1 MDFNQSPY
9 FDDFDEDKQFYK
21 VLFKPGVAVQTREV
35 NQLQSILQNQIT
47 KFGNHVFK
55 DGSMVIPGQ
64 VNYNSRANFV
74 KIAAINLGIEP
85 LTYLEGKILTTSSTG
100 DDAAVE
106 ASVFKVVEATDTDPI
121 TLIVLY
127 KSANQDAFGNDETL
141 FLANATLY
149 VKENLTATVTV
160 QGGEGVTGRSA
171 VAAQQAGVYYLGGY
185 FVSVPT
191 TEIVVEKY
199 ISNVTAINARI
210 GIAYT
215 EEIITSEMDLS
226 LLDNAAGTANVAAPG
241 ADRFKIA
248 TTFTSIA
255 LTATLENFFEL
266 IRVEEGE
273 VQQII
278 NSSQYNILEDTLARR
293 TFDESGNYIVDSF
306 NMEVRE
312 SRSNNRGAWNVN
324 SRYEID
330 DYVSVLTGT
339 TTRYFTCIQAGI
351 SGTGTQP
358 EEMSTVD
365 ETTSVADGSVRWRY
379 TEEPLSN
386 RGIYDIG
393 TSTTTLGN
401 SSELVLAFG
410 IGKAYIQG
418 YEINKVSNAKLRI
431 SKSRDTASQNN
442 RSIPISLG
450 NYALI
455 DPVQTRGMP
464 NVSTGPVALLYDRG
478 IPAGSNSILGYG
490 ELMGS
495 ARIVYLDSDPTGAY
509 KIGLTAVKMEPGKSF
524 ERDVV
529 SIVVPDP
536 ASSTTLSAFALSGA
550 LKYVG
555 ADVTSSYVQISGAVS
570 FTPTFS
576 YSDSSLTDF
585 AGKGSRLSAP
595 WRSFADRYYNAS
607 TGLTAKVSASTSI
620 TVFGH
625 QSAFTKELRVGD
637 TLTIATS
644 SNATS
649 SWVIT
654 GITNDTT
661 MTVSGTAIPENRY
674 LTTSWS
680 SVVNNSPLK
689 TRDGVNNI
697 SSITIVASTPV
708 GNSNIFTISAPASAA
723 FSSQLAIG
731 SIIAFCDSSGAITN
745 TSAKFVEPITGV
757 PDAGYTLAQ
766 AQARAAAPF
775 TGTGSTANDCSSYM
789 VIGYSTGDD
798 ATTSR
803 LQIVGFAAAAFNA
816 GLVAG
821 VSLPA
826 TSGIVLLARGTQS
839 QLLSPN
845 LSAPGAGDR
854 TQFSSYIAEFS
865 NGTSAYVRLTSG
877 TIFGIGTGT
886 ATRFQSE
893 IARPTTI
900 YVGNTGARSRIVS
913 IATENRMTITAGA
926 NATSSLFTS
935 LTLINASTGTLVSN
949 VYGIPYSG
957 TTASFAANVYQNYAL
972 GINTRKLDGLVQL
985 LDFNGGTSS
994 ATSGTAMRIVGDAAA
1009 KFQTDLRS
1017 NDLIV
1022 IGNNELYVTKISSN
1036 SVAFAICLD
1045 GTIAGSTT
1053 PQSLIRV
1060 TNKLYGADKTALV
1073 FPVAK
1078 ALESMVDNN
1087 YFVYKTSRLTG
1098 LSPGTTSINVTLS
1111 GAPGTNL
1118 SGETL
1123 ATTTASYFL
1132 VAEDTV
1138 GSLSAPIT
1146 VNSVTYISDT
1156 QFRLT
1161 LATGI
1166 AGTTAR
1172 VIFPVRHASVDNS
1185 LLGGYR
1191 TKTLTYD
1198 ATQEFLS
1205 SSSATKSQLVMNQAD
1220 ILRVNKI
1227 LMATEFVTTW
1237 TDGTQATAIDVTS
1250 NYNLDNGQTAAF
1262 YDLGKL
1268 TIRPGRPLPN
1278 GSIKIFFDY
1287 FEHGSGD
1294 YFTIKSYEPF
1304 TQIPYGKVPKVA
1316 GVNLGDVL
1324 DFRTKIDATNNS
1336 LINAVVPRYDTT
1348 FDTDLTF
1355 YLARK
1360 EAVVLDR
1367 AGKFYNISSS
1377 SRLAPETP
1385 EVPTDGKAL
1394 PLYFISLAPYTYDT
1408 MSPEV
1413 NVDKRDY
1420 KRYTMKDIGGIERR
1434 VENLEQLT
1442 SLNLLE
1448 SSTKNLQIR
1457 DNNNPTLERY
1467 KTGIFVDN
1475 FTDNSNTD
1483 PAFSRAVSIDEQLQE
1498 LYPRANYNN
1507 TVLTEKINFTGAVVS
1522 GLELQF
1528 MNSARDLD
1536 NYRITGDA
1544 LTLNYTTSTFLRQDL
1559 ATTSVSVAPFLKAE
1573 YLGKLSLYPDT
1584 DIFESINSYSTITV
1598 NNTNEN
1604 QLANTIASMRA
1615 ADRRPIRVLTEESQQ
1630 VFSRMV
1636 NKQVAPFCRANTIVF
1651 VATGLKPNSKFYA
1664 FFDDTPI
1671 GEYLTPAL
1679 KLTFNEMPTLLF
1691 NTMRADP
1698 GNWAKWRGRNENKH
1712 VQEQY
1717 QIPADAGVRGG
1728 VLQPNVFTRPRT
1740 ITETVAQSVRVG
1752 GGKNARWET
1761 RYVAVQRTIT
1771 EYFQNVQE
1779 KRSFSTRGDAYQ
1791 LSLPSAGRSEEY
1803 MKAFTA
1809 GVAVYYYGS
1818 GRYLGSAVAMYQK
1831 DKTLYLVNQR
1841 GQLSPAY
1848 IRSGTNVG
1856 GKRSRTLDQT
1866 FYVAVDQNDPKT
1878 LVNTTVDDSQIMGDS
1893 SGVLYTDK
1901 DGVLVAMFDLPDTD
1915 TDKFLCGTKPIMLTT
1930 SPINDPD
1937 DWDSRVEATYT
1948 ARGFQ
1953 FELQTTITNTKTFIP
1968 QFYDPLA
1975 QSFKIPDQFT
1985 NGLFITDVDV
1995 FFHTKPLGSERGVP
2009 VDFEMRLCDA
2019 GGRPGPSP
2027 IPGTA
2032 QIKFPD
2038 EVNADPTGQTPT
2050 KFTLR
2055 QPLYLAPNIN
2065 YAIMLRS
2072 ESVRYRAW
2080 VATLGQTDVFNPS
2093 RTYSIQALLGSL
2105 FKSQEGTLWTED
2117 QLSDMKFVLNR
2128 AVFNTNSQAVC
2139 RVVNAKRPAS
2149 GLPVNPFVMTHG
2161 SNKIRVRHDNHGHAP
2176 GDTVR
2181 YTSAYWLAQYAAGN
2195 TTATIN
2201 GIPITELFGTGI
2213 DNDIVR
2219 DSDAKLTISTTD
2231 TIDFDGYVIQTN
2243 TVANL
2248 GAGAVTG
2255 VTSVVA
2261 GGNDIM
2267 ATSNWLYHAIT
2278 PTAKTLN
2285 FSPTTLTFEAEQT
2298 AGFTY
2303 DGADLPATT
2312 GKPYT
2317 RSTQALTFNTTNF
2330 LTAPKIVLSDV
2341 NEFYRAADNQQV
2353 AGGQA
2358 PTNWKESFTGKF
2370 TLTSTDPAVS
2380 PLVDLSSLNM
2390 QLGQYRIDNP
2400 SRDTRLPT
2408 TLPAVGTAATGSIL
2422 NVDYEAVTVNNTT
2435 IAFDG
2440 IAESLISTTPD
2451 LFTSITPGQYIV
2463 VSGSSVAGNNSTS
2476 TGVRVVDV
2484 SQDGTILYLDA
2495 NFTTQAAGQS
2505 ISIYQIRDFIDE
2517 RCLVGSTAASK
2528 YVVRRINLENPASSI
2543 KLLADANVPSEAS
2556 FEIYYKVG
2564 NANSDLEGQV
2574 WNKYLPTLN
2583 IVREDDRN
2591 IFSEIEIDI
2600 TDTDA
2605 AGNPLDLPEFTAFT
2619 IKIVMLTTNGAR
2631 VPRFKNLRLI
2641 AHA

>member
-21 VLFKPGVAVQTREV
+21 VLFKPGVAVQTREM
-35 NQLQSILQNQIT
+35 NQMQSILQNQIT

-64 VNYNSRANFV
+64 VNYNSRANYV
-74 KIAAINLGIEP
+74 KIAATNLGVEA

-100 DDAAVE
+100 GDAAVE
-106 ASVFKVVEATDTDPI
+106 ATVFKAIEATDTDPI

-141 FLANATLY
+141 FTANATLY

-160 QGGEGVTGRSA
+160 QGGEGVTGKSA
-171 VAAQQAGVYYLGGY
+171 IAAQQAGVYYLGGY
-185 FVSVPT
+185 FVSVPLS
-191 TEIVVEKY
+191 EIVVEKY
-199 ISNVTAINARI
+199 VTTVAAINAKI

-215 EEIITSEMDLS
+215 TEIVTSETDLS

-266 IRVEEGE
+266 IRVEDGE

-278 NSSQYNILEDTLARR
+278 NSSQYNVLSDELARR
-293 TFDESGNYIVDSF
+293 TFDESGNYVVNSF
-306 NMEVRE
+306 DMEVRE
-312 SRSNNRGAWNVN
+312 SRSNNRGDWNVN
-324 SRYEID
+324 TRYEVD

-339 TTRYFTCIQAGI
+339 TTRYFTCIQAGV

-358 EEMSTVD
+358 AAMSTVD
-365 ETTSVADGSVRWRY
+365 ETTSVLDGSVRWRY
-379 TEEPLSN
+379 TAEPLSN
-386 RGIYDIG
+386 RGVYDIG

-418 YEINKVSNAKLRI
+418 YEINKVSNTKLRI
-431 SKSRDTASQNN
+431 SKARDTESQNN
-442 RSIPISLG
+442 RSIPLTLG

-464 NVSTGPVALLYDRG
+464 NVTAGPIAFLYDRG
-478 IPAGSNSILGYG
+478 IPTGSSNILGYG
-490 ELMGS
+490 EVMGS
-495 ARIVYLDSDPTGAY
+495 ARIVYMDADSTGAY
-509 KIGLTAVKMEPGKSF
+509 KIGLTSVKLEPGKSF

-555 ADVTSSYVQISGAVS
+555 GDVTSSYVQISGAVS
-570 FTPTFS
+570 FTPTFT
-576 YSDSSLTDF
+576 YSDSSLTEL

-644 SNATS
+644 SNSTS

-654 GITNDTT
+654 SITNDTT
-661 MTVSGTAIPENRY
+661 MTVSGTAIPDNRY
-674 LTTSWS
+674 LTSSWS

-689 TRDGVNNI
+689 ARDGVNNI
-697 SSITIVASTPV
+697 SSMTISAATPV
-708 GNSNIFTISAPASAA
+708 GNTIVYTISAPAGAA

-745 TSAKFVEPITGV
+745 TSAKFVEPVTGV
-757 PDAGYTLAQ
+757 PDTGYTLAQ

-798 ATTSR
+798 GTTSR
-803 LQIVGFAAAAFNA
+803 LQVVGYAAAAFNA

-821 VSLPA
+821 VSIPA
-826 TSGIVLLARGTQS
+826 SSGIVVLIRGTQA

-854 TQFSSYIAEFS
+854 TQYSSYIAEFS
-865 NGTSAYVRLTSG
+865 NGTSAYVRLPAG
-877 TIFGIGTGT
+877 TVFGIGTGT
-886 ATRFQSE
+886 TTRFQSE
-893 IARPTTI
+893 INRPTTI
-900 YVGNTGARSRIVS
+900 YIGSTGARSKILS
-913 IATENRMTITAGA
+913 IATENRLTVTAGA
-926 NATSSLFTS
+926 NATSSLYTS
-935 LTLINASTGTLVSN
+935 LTLINGSTSTLVSN

-972 GINTRKLDGLVQL
+972 GVNTRKIDGLVQL
-985 LDFNGGTSS
+985 LDYNGGTSS
-994 ATSGTAMRIVGDAAA
+994 ATSGTALKIVGDAAA

-1017 NDLIV
+1017 NDLVV
-1022 IGNNELYVTKISSN
+1022 IGTNRLYITKISSN
-1036 SVAFAICLD
+1036 SVAYGICLD
-1045 GTIAGSTT
+1045 GTVTGSTT

-1073 FPVAK
+1073 FPVAS
-1078 ALESMVDNN
+1078 ALQSMADNN
-1087 YFVYKTSRLTG
+1087 YYVYKTARLTG
-1098 LSPGTTSINVTLS
+1098 LTPGTTSISVSLS
-1111 GAPGTNL
+1111 AAPGTNL

-1138 GSLSAPIT
+1138 GALSAPIT
-1146 VNSVTYISDT
+1146 VNSVAYVSDT
-1156 QFRLT
+1156 QFNIT

-1172 VIFPVRHASVDNS
+1172 VVFPVRHASTNNT

-1198 ATQEFLS
+1198 ATQEFLT
-1205 SSSATKSQLVMNQAD
+1205 SSSAAKSQLIMNQAD

-1227 LMATEFVTTW
+1227 MMATEFVSTW
-1237 TDGTQATAIDVTS
+1237 TDGTQATAIDVTA

-1268 TIRPGRPLPN
+1268 TLRPGRPLPN
-1278 GSIKIFFDY
+1278 GSIKIWFDY
-1287 FEHGSGD
+1287 FEHGTGD
-1294 YFTIKSYEPF
+1294 YFSIKSYEPF

-1324 DFRTKIDATNNS
+1324 DFRTKVDATTNS
-1336 LINAVVPRYDTT
+1336 LLNAVVPRYDTN
-1348 FDTDLTF
+1348 FDTDLTY
-1355 YLARK
+1355 YLGRK
-1360 EAVVLDR
+1360 EAIVLDR
-1367 AGKFYNISSS
+1367 AGKFYNIPSSS
-1377 SRLAPETP
+1377 KRVPETP
-1385 EVPTDGKAL
+1385 DVPTDGKAL
-1394 PLYFISLAPYTYDT
+1394 PLYFVSLAPYTYDT
-1408 MSPEV
+1408 LSPEV

-1420 KRYTMKDIGGIERR
+1420 KRYTMKDIGSIERR

-1448 SSTKNLQIR
+1448 STTKNLQIR

-1483 PAFSRAVSIDEQLQE
+1483 PAFSRAVSVDEQLQE

-1507 TVLTEKINFTGAVVS
+1507 SVLTEKINFTGAVVS

-1584 DIFESINSYSTITV
+1584 DIFESINSYSTITI
-1598 NNTNEN
+1598 NDTNEG
-1604 QLANTIASMRA
+1604 QLASTIAAMRR
-1615 ADRRPIRVLTEESQQ
+1615 ADRRPIRVLTQQSQS
-1630 VFSRMV
+1630 VLSRLV
-1636 NKQVAPFCRANTIVF
+1636 NKQVAPYCRANTIVM

-1671 GEYLTPAL
+1671 GEYITPAL
-1679 KLTFNEMPTLLF
+1679 KLTFNQMPTLLF

-1698 GNWAKWRGRNENKH
+1698 YNWAKWRGRNEHKF

-1717 QIPADAGVRGG
+1717 QIPADAAVRSG
-1728 VLQPNVFTRPRT
+1728 VLQPNVFVRPRT

-1752 GGKNARWET
+1752 GGKHARYET
-1761 RYVAVQRTIT
+1761 RYVQVQRTIT

-1791 LSLPSAGRSEEY
+1791 LALPSAARSEEY
-1803 MKAFTA
+1803 MKGFTA
-1809 GVAVYYYGS
+1809 GVAVYYYGGGS
-1818 GRYLGSAVAMYQK
+1818 YLGSAVAMYQK

-1848 IRSGTNVG
+1848 IRGGTLSG
-1856 GKRSRTLDQT
+1856 GKRQRSLDQT

-1878 LVNTTVDDSQIMGDS
+1878 LANTTVDDSMIMGDS
-1893 SGVLYTDK
+1893 DGVLYTDK
-1901 DGVLVAMFDLPDTD
+1901 DGVLVALFDLPDTD
-1915 TDKFLCGTKPIMLTT
+1915 TDKFLCGTKPIVLTT
-1930 SPINDPD
+1930 SATNDPD
-1937 DWDSRVEATYT
+1937 EWDSRVEATYT
-1948 ARGFQ
+1948 ARGFN
-1953 FELQTTITNTKTFIP
+1953 FELQTEITNTKNFVP
-1968 QFYDPLA
+1968 QYYDPLA
-1975 QSFKIPDQFT
+1975 QSFKIPDQYT

-2009 VDFEMRLCDA
+2009 VDFEIRLCDS

-2027 IPGTA
+2027 IAGTP
-2032 QIKFPD
+2032 QSKFPD

-2050 KFTLR
+2050 KFTLK
-2055 QPLYLAPNIN
+2055 QPLYLAPNVN

-2080 VATLGQTDVFNPS
+2080 VATLGQTDVFNPNK
-2093 RTYSIQALLGSL
+2093 TYNTQALLGSL

-2128 AVFNTNSQAVC
+2128 AVFNTNQATC
-2139 RVVNAKRPAS
+2139 RIVNAKRPGT
-2149 GLPVNPFVMTHG
+2149 GLPVNPFIMTHG

-2181 YTSAYWLAQYAAGN
+2181 FTSAYWLAQYNAGN

-2201 GIPITELFGTGI
+2201 GIPITELFGTAI
-2213 DNDIVR
+2213 AADIVR
-2219 DSDAKLTISTTD
+2219 DSDAKLTISATD
-2231 TIDFDGYVIQTN
+2231 MIDFDSYVIQTT

-2248 GAGAVTG
+2248 GSGAITG

-2267 ATSNWLYHAIT
+2267 ATGNWLYHAIT
-2278 PTAKTLN
+2278 PTAKVLG

-2298 AGFTY
+2298 TGFTY
-2303 DGADLPATT
+2303 DGSDLPATT

-2317 RSTQALTFNTTNF
+2317 RSSQVMTFNTTNF
-2330 LTAPKIVLSDV
+2330 LTEPKIILSDV
-2341 NEFYRAADNQQV
+2341 NEYYRSADNQQV
-2353 AGGQA
+2353 SGGQA
-2358 PTNWKESFTGKF
+2358 PTNWKESFVGKF
-2370 TLTSTDPAVS
+2370 TLSTTDTAVS
-2380 PLVDLSSLNM
+2380 PLVDLSTLNM

-2408 TLPAVGTAATGSIL
+2408 TLPVVGVAATGSIL
-2422 NVDYEAVTVNNTT
+2422 SVDYEAVTLNNTT

-2440 IAESLISTTPD
+2440 IAESLVTTTPD
-2451 LFTSITPGQYIV
+2451 LFTNVTPGQYIV
-2463 VSGSSVAGNNSTS
+2463 VTGSSIAGNNSTS
-2476 TGVRVVDV
+2476 TGVRVIDI
-2484 SQDGTILYLDA
+2484 SQDGTILYLDT
-2495 NFTTQAAGQS
+2495 NLTTQAAGQS

-2543 KLLADANVPSEAS
+2543 KLLADANVPTAAS
-2556 FEIYYKVG
+2556 FEIYYKLG
-2564 NANSDLEGQV
+2564 NANSDMEGQV
-2574 WNKYLPTLN
+2574 WTKYTPTLN
-2583 IVREDDRN
+2583 IVKEDDRN
-2591 IFSEIEIDI
+2591 KFSEIEIDI
-2600 TDTDA
+2600 TDVDSS
-2605 AGNPLDLPEFTAFT
+2605 GNPIDLPEFTAFT
-2619 IKIVMLTTNGAR
+2619 VKIVMRSTNGAR